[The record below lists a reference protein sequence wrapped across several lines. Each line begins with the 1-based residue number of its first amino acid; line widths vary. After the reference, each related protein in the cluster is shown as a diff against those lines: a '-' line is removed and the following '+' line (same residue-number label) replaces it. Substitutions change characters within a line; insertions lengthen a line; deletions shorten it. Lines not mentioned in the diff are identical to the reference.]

1 MLDKAAVVSYAKR
14 YAEEVR
20 KEYDP
25 HAIVLFGSY
34 ANGNPHEDS
43 DIDIAVVYDGF
54 NGDWLA
60 TSSKL
65 WRMCENVNLYIE
77 PILLDTKR
85 DRSGLADYVM
95 KNGNIIYKA

>member
-1 MLDKAAVVSYAKR
+1 MLDKTAAVSYAKK

-20 KEYDP
+20 KEYNP

-34 ANGNPHEDS
+34 VNGNPREDS
-43 DIDIAVVYDGF
+43 DIDIAVVYNGF

-65 WRMCENVNLYIE
+65 WRMCENINLYIE
-77 PILLDTKR
+77 PILLDTER
-85 DRSGLADYVM
+85 DKSGFADYVM
-95 KNGNIIYKA
+95 RTGYMIYKA